1 MHLLYHKQT
10 TMNHLSYTVLILFL
24 VLSCTSELPPP
35 KVQKAR
41 LTFVS
46 RHQNEVETVQQLEW
60 QLYQNGDT
68 LYHIYWE
75 VKDDSL
81 QLDRPWIQLAYV
93 PVGKKLWVNDIV
105 EGEELE
111 LVQTTSEMGYEIL
124 EYTFP
129 KSSTGAVAGG
139 FAFVPTWGL
148 LLSRTYEQQR
158 TQSLEIHTH
167 PARTALVS
175 HFGQQLIYQDS
186 NLYLN
191 QSLRLPSTSV
201 KAN

>member
-1 MHLLYHKQT
+1 MNNLAYTLL
-10 TMNHLSYTVLILFL
+10 IFFL
-24 VLSCTSELPPP
+24 ALSCTSEVSQPE
-35 KVQKAR
+35 VQKAR

-46 RHQNEVETVQQLEW
+46 RQWNKVEAVQQLEW
-60 QLYQNGDT
+60 QLYQIGDT
-68 LYHIYWE
+68 LYHVYWK

-81 QLDRPWIQLAYV
+81 QLDEPWIQIAYV
-93 PVGKKLWVNDIV
+93 PEGKKLWVNAIV

-124 EYTFP
+124 EYEFP
-129 KSSTGAVAGG
+129 NPPRDAVEGL
-139 FAFVPTWGL
+139 AFVPAWGL
-148 LLSRTYEQQR
+148 LLRRTYEQHR

-167 PARTALVS
+167 PARTTLVS

-191 QSLRLPSTSV
+191 QSLVIPPSQPTGIV
-201 KAN
+201 PNKIF